1 MENSKQSKVIFD
13 ILTLVLFLVAFGVA
27 FVYGFILKQ
36 SDGET
41 PRLSSD
47 ILSIIMVVG
56 FGAVYAMG
64 TGAAFYARLKAKVLT
79 MDFSVI
85 SGIST
90 AAFFGVVWT
99 AIMINV
105 LPTGVDTLALKIA
118 FVVCMLALIAAY
130 GESVFVTEPLVRSVQ
145 GDNADEES
153 KDN

>member
-1 MENSKQSKVIFD
+1 MENSRQSKVIFD

-27 FVYGFILKQ
+27 FVYGFVLKQ

-41 PRLSSD
+41 PRLATD
-47 ILSIIMVVG
+47 ILSIIMVIG

-64 TGAAFYARLKAKVLT
+64 TGAAFFARLKAKVLT
-79 MDFSVI
+79 MDFSII

-118 FVVCMLALIAAY
+118 FIVCMLALIAAY
-130 GESVFVTEPLVRSVQ
+130 GESVFVTEPLVKSVQ
-145 GDNADEES
+145 GDEADEES
-153 KDN
+153 EE